1 MEHTDR
7 MGTGSIPKL
16 LMHFA
21 APAITGLVAHALY
34 NIIDRIFVGHVVGHM
49 GIAAITVAFPFMIT
63 LMSLGILVG
72 VGSSSLISI
81 FLGEKRKDKAEKVL
95 GNALTLLIL
104 GSVFMIITGFL
115 FGEKI
120 LLLSGASQNI
130 IPHALKY
137 MNIIIWGV
145 PFALMSFGFNYFIR
159 AEGHPR
165 YAMFTLIFGAILNTI
180 LDAVFILH
188 FSMGL
193 KGAALATVLS
203 QLASALWVILFY
215 INSKGALRITRKN
228 MLLKGEITRRI
239 IAIGFPPFLLE
250 MTFVIVLSL
259 LNKVIRSYG
268 GDLAISAVGIFFS
281 LDSLLFLP
289 VIGIGEGVQP
299 LIGYNYGSGDHHR
312 VVHAIKLAM
321 LWAFGFFFLSFSVI
335 MLFPEPLVSLFN
347 RDNVELMEM
356 TVRGMRIAYLAL
368 PLLSVTII
376 TGSTLQAMGKA
387 RISLALNL
395 TRQIVLWIPLLV
407 LLPRVFGLDGVWMSI
422 PVSDG
427 LGAILSSFILRSQI
441 RQLLNHRITLEND

>member
-1 MEHTDR
+1 
-7 MGTGSIPKL
+7 
-16 LMHFA
+16 
-21 APAITGLVAHALY
+21 
-34 NIIDRIFVGHVVGHM
+34 
-49 GIAAITVAFPFMIT
+49 
-63 LMSLGILVG
+63 
-72 VGSSSLISI
+72 
-81 FLGEKRKDKAEKVL
+81 
-95 GNALTLLIL
+95 
-104 GSVFMIITGFL
+104 
-115 FGEKI
+115 
-120 LLLSGASQNI
+120 
-130 IPHALKY
+130 
-137 MNIIIWGV
+137 
-145 PFALMSFGFNYFIR
+145 
-159 AEGHPR
+159 
-165 YAMFTLIFGAILNTI
+165 
-180 LDAVFILH
+180 
-188 FSMGL
+188 
-193 KGAALATVLS
+193 
-203 QLASALWVILFY
+203 
-215 INSKGALRITRKN
+215 

>member
-1 MEHTDR
+1 
-7 MGTGSIPKL
+7 
-16 LMHFA
+16 
-21 APAITGLVAHALY
+21 
-34 NIIDRIFVGHVVGHM
+34 
-49 GIAAITVAFPFMIT
+49 
-63 LMSLGILVG
+63 
-72 VGSSSLISI
+72 
-81 FLGEKRKDKAEKVL
+81 
-95 GNALTLLIL
+95 
-104 GSVFMIITGFL
+104 
-115 FGEKI
+115 
-120 LLLSGASQNI
+120 
-130 IPHALKY
+130 

-228 MLLKGEITRRI
+228 MLLKGEITRNI

-395 TRQIVLWIPLLV
+395 TRQVVLWIPLMV